1 VGDSV
6 GKDCRCLG
14 GKSCRRP
21 GGPLGSRGQGGIFGG
36 RRGGGWGFCGK
47 LGWALGSGSPSG
59 SWSQCGSLG
68 CYAGVGG
75 TTDPGPL
82 AVGGASRWVALE
94 LVAML
99 RAPSRNASET
109 ALRVGLCKI
118 PATIPVHSVNAR
130 KETTCRHLAKSRSRT
145 LHGVDPPTCGWIR
158 TDNHGTFEI
167 SDLGNHTTSTG
178 IASDVAE
185 RTRSL
190 AFACQDGRGWD
201 S

>member
-1 VGDSV
+1 MTVYGRIVGAWVGSLVGAQVGPFVVGDKV
-6 GKDCRCLG
+6 GYLVG
-14 GKSCRRP
+14 EAVVVGAFV
-21 GGPLGSRGQGGIFGG
+21 GSLVG
-36 RRGGGWGFCGK
+36 R
-47 LGWALGSGSPSG
+47 LVVAPSG

-130 KETTCRHLAKSRSRT
+130 KETSCRHLAKSRSRT